1 MRGNSAAQRI
11 GGSAM
16 SASMSVGTAKRG
28 TRLPWGDILL
38 AAIATVSWALIGMAG
53 TAALGLHL
61 LEADTASSLGPMT
74 AAVVALGAGGSV
86 TPSGDV
92 SAFGLTGAEAATAIE
107 FTPLGVSLVGG
118 LLLSWFFLRSL
129 PAGVAIAPSELL
141 ARAGAVVAMSVA
153 ALGGPAWAGHDVITI
168 DGSSLGLDDLPGAG
182 GGGGIE
188 IPGVG
193 DIGDIGGLLPDQI
206 GGLIDAKAAV
216 GFTVDTAPTLLGG
229 LGWSAGILLIALLAS
244 RRTPLP
250 RGWEVLHRVVRPA
263 ASALVTVG
271 LVAVAAGFAA
281 AAYAAIGD
289 DHPKRIAGA
298 ALLGAP
304 NGVWLGVPIG
314 LFVPWDGRAT
324 GELTRLVPT
333 PLDNL
338 LGNGSNQSITL
349 GRLAELDGRVW
360 LLGVATALMML
371 LAGALVAVRTPV
383 GRFEPDTGSA
393 GAGGSGSAPGAG
405 TAGAWGPGSGRD
417 PEQAGT
423 GGPGLRRDTGT
434 TGGGG
439 SGSAPKTTPA
449 CSDSSGFAADTRPA
463 RSESFA
469 GAGSGGVR
477 GPGTLGFA
485 GRCALR
491 LGVATAL
498 ALPLLAWLT
507 EVSVDASLSV
517 LGFDAFGAGMDLHGQ
532 LGMALLLGALWGGVA
547 GALGALLARATGAA
561 GQRAAPLARGAVLG
575 VRSAGAP
582 GAEDEGHGRYGG
594 EAGGSYGG
602 ERGRPGGPYA
612 AGAGGPPYAGQAG
625 RAYRAGRAY
634 EGAPVRSH
642 EGGPADP
649 RAAERGGPPLAG
661 GSGAPPYADE
671 SRAGSNAYPAEP
683 GGPRTGAAR
692 PYSPGS
698 PHRPPNPA
706 TNPYL
711 RMPKES
717 PQGPWEPQDA
727 RPPGTGPA
735 SEAGAACPPG
745 ADMYG
750 APTAARPLGP
760 PPRTPRTPGGP
771 RSEDRPPSTP
781 DDEPPP
787 PPPPPPQPPGR
798 PKRGRE

>member
-1 MRGNSAAQRI
+1 MRGDSAAQRI

-16 SASMSVGTAKRG
+16 SASMSVETAKPG

-38 AAIATVSWALIGMAG
+38 SAIASVSWALIGMAG

-92 SAFGLTGAEAATAIE
+92 SAFGLTGAEAATALEI
-107 FTPLGVSLVGG
+107 TPLGVSLVGG

-129 PAGVAIAPSELL
+129 RTAGVVIAPSELL
-141 ARAGAVVAMSVA
+141 ARAGAVVAMFVA
-153 ALGGPAWAGHDVITI
+153 TLGGLAWAGHDVITI
-168 DGSSLGLDDLPGAG
+168 DGSSLGLDDLPGG
-182 GGGGIE
+182 GDGIE

-250 RGWEVLHRVVRPA
+250 RGWEAVHRVVRPA
-263 ASALVTVG
+263 ASALVMVL

-324 GELTRLVPT
+324 GELTRVLPAPV
-333 PLDNL
+333 DDL

-360 LLGVATALMML
+360 LLGVAAALMML
-371 LAGALVAVRTPV
+371 LAGVLTAVRTPV
-383 GRFEPDTGSA
+383 GAGSAPDTGAVGGGNSRFA
-393 GAGGSGSAPGAG
+393 PVTRSGGAGNSRFAPDTRSGGAG
-405 TAGAWGPGSGRD
+405 
-417 PEQAGT
+417 
-423 GGPGLRRDTGT
+423 
-434 TGGGG
+434 
-439 SGSAPKTTPA
+439 
-449 CSDSSGFAADTRPA
+449 
-463 RSESFA
+463 SFA

-477 GPGTLGFA
+477 APGALGFA

-491 LGVATAL
+491 LGIATAL
-498 ALPLLAWLT
+498 TLPLLAWLT

-517 LGFDAFGAGMDLHGQ
+517 LGFDAFGAGIDLHGH
-532 LGMALLLGALWGGVA
+532 LGMALLLGALWGAVA

-561 GQRAAPLARGAVLG
+561 GRQAAPLARGDVAG
-575 VRSAGAP
+575 ARSVGAP
-582 GAEDEGHGRYGG
+582 GAEDWGRVRYGG
-594 EAGGSYGG
+594 EAGGPYGG
-602 ERGRPGGPYA
+602 GPEGRYA
-612 AGAGGPPYAGQAG
+612 ARTGAGAGGPYAGGAGQAYG
-625 RAYRAGRAY
+625 G
-634 EGAPVRSH
+634 EPGRSH

-649 RAAERGGPPLAG
+649 CGADRGGPYAG
-661 GSGAPPYADE
+661 GPGVPPYPGE
-671 SRAGSNAYPAEP
+671 PGPGPKPYPAEP
-683 GGPRTGAAR
+683 GGPPTGESG
-692 PYSPGS
+692 PYSPS
-698 PHRPPNPA
+698 EPHRPPNAA

-711 RMPKES
+711 RVPEEMR
-717 PQGPWEPQDA
+717 EPQDA
-727 RPPGTGPA
+727 RPPQTRPA
-735 SEAGAACPPG
+735 PGAESAPGAGRPPG

-750 APTAARPLGP
+750 APTVARPLGP
-760 PPRTPRTPGGP
+760 PPRAPRKPPEP
-771 RSEDRPPSTP
+771 RSEERPPSTP
-781 DDEPPP
+781 DDGPPP
-787 PPPPPPQPPGR
+787 PPPPPPPPGR
-798 PKRGRE
+798 PKRRRG